1 MKVVIDRFEGE
12 YVVVELED
20 GTMVNMLKTLI
31 PKNAKEGSI
40 ITISCNENE
49 TENRQE
55 NMKKKMNSIF
65 KK

>member
-1 MKVVIDRFEGE
+1 MKVIIDRFEGE
-12 YVVVELED
+12 YAVVELVD

-31 PKNAKEGSI
+31 PENAKEGSI
-40 ITISCNENE
+40 ITISYNENE

-55 NMKKKMNSIF
+55 NIKKKMNSIF